1 MTTATL
7 EAPVERRQPRIL
19 VVDDERSI
27 RELLSI
33 VLRREGYEV
42 LLAENGKA
50 AIATLERE
58 PVDILISDIK
68 MPDLSGVDVLRA
80 AKQIDQDIL
89 GIMITAFASTETAV
103 EAMRLG
109 ACDYL
114 SKPFDV
120 DLLRMKVREKI
131 ENRQLRQ
138 ENVLLKRTLGLAH
151 QFANIIGRSE
161 AMLDVFKMIE
171 TVARTNSTILLTG
184 ESGTGKGLVAQAI
197 HFHSLRRDRPVVAV
211 NCGAMPEALLESELF
226 GHMRGAFTGA
236 DANKKGLIEVAEHG
250 TVFLDEIGEMSAVM
264 QVKLLRVLQERKFRR
279 VGGLEEA
286 QADIRVIAAT
296 NQDLSKLVSEGR
308 FREDL
313 FYRINV
319 IGVHLPPLRERRED
333 IPMLAEHFLA
343 KYSEQMG
350 KAIAGLSNDALEI
363 LQRHDWPGNIRELE
377 NTIERA
383 VALESTPTILAES
396 LPPGIRGDGTRPPAA
411 ALAASAAGGADLG
424 LPAEGF
430 DLEAHVQQIERGYLA
445 EALKRAGGV
454 QVKAAELLGMSFR
467 SFRYYVKK
475 YNLR

>member
-1 MTTATL
+1 MNANPKMI
-7 EAPVERRQPRIL
+7 EAAGERRPRIL
-19 VVDDERSI
+19 VVDDERSM
-27 RELLSI
+27 RELLAI

-42 LLAENGKA
+42 LLAENGKS

-68 MPDLSGVDVLRA
+68 MPDMSGVEVLRA
-80 AKQIDQDIL
+80 AKRVDSEIL

-138 ENVLLKRTLGLAH
+138 ENVLLKRTLGLSH
-151 QFANIIGRSE
+151 QFANIVGRSE
-161 AMLDVFKMIE
+161 VMLGVFKMIE

-211 NCGAMPEALLESELF
+211 NCGALPEALLESELF

-236 DANKKGLIEVAEHG
+236 ESNKKGLIEVAERG

-279 VGGLEEA
+279 VGGLEEM

-296 NQDLSKLVSEGR
+296 NQDLAKLVADGR

-319 IGVHLPPLRERRED
+319 IGIHLPPLRERRED
-333 IPMLAEHFLA
+333 IPLVAEHFLG

-350 KAIAGLSNDALEI
+350 KTINGISHDALE
-363 LQRHDWPGNIRELE
+363 LMLKYDWPGNIRELE

-383 VALESTPTILAES
+383 VALESTPTVLPDS
-396 LPPGIRGDGTRPPAA
+396 LPPAVRGDSVRPSVMTSAPIEA
-411 ALAASAAGGADLG
+411 ALPSS
-424 LPAEGF
+424 GF
-430 DLEAHVQQIERGYLA
+430 DLEAHVQEIERGYLA